1 MKKYLAL
8 LIIIF
13 CYFKKDNSYNK
24 FIYSKLVHFLYK
36 KGMKIIAFN
45 KENYKKLFQNYIMI
59 P

>member
-13 CYFKKDNSYNK
+13 CYFKKDNSHNK

-36 KGMKIIAFN
+36 KRTEIIDFN
-45 KENYKKLFQNYIMI
+45 KGNYKKLFQNYIMI